1 MSKIFTNATEARR
14 NTRNNVLIHNEV
26 RSIENQVLSAVDSGE
41 LVIEVTNTTITQD
54 QSYYQAWFGITANPS
69 LLDQIEF
76 VQEYF
81 RNLGYSIQV
90 LENASTGNTIKWR
103 IAW

>member
-26 RSIENQVLSAVDSGE
+26 RSIENQVLAAVNNGD
-41 LVIEVTNTTITQD
+41 LDIEVTNTTITQD
-54 QSYYQAWFGITANPS
+54 QSYYQVWFGIVTNPA
-69 LLDQIEF
+69 LRDQIDF

-90 LENASTGNTIKWR
+90 LENTSTGNTIKWR